1 VTGIQRGEA
10 KKDGASPLPTVQFV
24 SKSIGPPFR
33 DGTKCFVR
41 DLTNHLE
48 TVHPLV
54 LGTSEDCSEL
64 QAERVPLYDGRGHF
78 APGLRDNMKAFLWL
92 LTRSRANLWHFVFA
106 PNPRSSQMARALGWL
121 RRVPS
126 IQTVASPPRTFESPA
141 RLLFGDR
148 VVTQSRWTRDRFF
161 DAYRAL
167 GQEPPPIEVIPPIAP
182 AVPTPSPEAIA
193 RVRSALEVS
202 PEDELL
208 VYPGDLEMSQ
218 GADRVALLAKELTQ
232 RTTLKRTTVVFAY
245 RNKTPRAALRARELS
260 EALSGTGARFL
271 PETPDIHALL
281 RTATAILFPV
291 DDLYGKVDMPIVL
304 LEAIRLGTPI
314 ITSGEG
320 PLGEL
325 TRAHHHPFE
334 IPTWLETIGAILRGK
349 DREPPPRD
357 LGPHEPEAVARAYET
372 LYEELLSPRKKGR
385 AG

>member
-1 VTGIQRGEA
+1 MTGIQRGEA
-10 KKDGASPLPTVQFV
+10 PRDRASPLPTVQFI

-48 TVHPLV
+48 AVHPLV
-54 LGTSEDCSEL
+54 LGTSEEAPEL
-64 QAERVPLYDGRGHF
+64 KAERIPLYEGGGHF
-78 APGLRDNMKAFLWL
+78 APGLRDNMKAFVWL

-106 PNPRSSQMARALGWL
+106 PNPRSSQMARALGGL

-126 IQTVASPPRTFESPA
+126 VQTVASPPRSFERPA
-141 RLLFGDR
+141 RLLFGAR

-167 GQEPPPIEVIPPIAP
+167 GEEPPPIDVIPPIAP
-182 AVPTPSPEAIA
+182 AVAVPPPEAIA
-193 RVRSALEVS
+193 RVRNTLGVG
-202 PEDELL
+202 PDDELL

-218 GADRVALLAKELTQ
+218 GADRVALLAKELAQ
-232 RTTLKRTTVVFAY
+232 RTTRSRATVVFAY
-245 RNKTPRAALRARELS
+245 RNKTQHAQARAR
-260 EALSGTGARFL
+260 ALEESLEGTGARFL

-281 RTATAILFPV
+281 RTAAAILFPV

-357 LGPHEPEAVARAYET
+357 LGPHEPLAVARAYEAV
-372 LYEELLSPRKKGR
+372 YEELLAPRKKGGTR
-385 AG
+385 

>member
-1 VTGIQRGEA
+1 MTGIQRGEA
-10 KKDGASPLPTVQFV
+10 SKDRASPLPTVQFV

-48 TVHPLV
+48 TVRPLV
-54 LGTSEDCSEL
+54 LGTSEDSPEL
-64 QAERVPLYDGRGHF
+64 KAERISLYEGGRHF
-78 APGLRDNMKAFLWL
+78 APGLRDNMTAFLWL

-121 RRVPS
+121 RHIPTV
-126 IQTVASPPRTFESPA
+126 QTVASPPRSFDHPA
-141 RLLFGDR
+141 RLLFGHR

-182 AVPTPSPEAIA
+182 AVPIPSPEATL

-202 PEDELL
+202 PDDELL

-218 GADRVALLAKELTQ
+218 GADRVALLARELAQ
-232 RTTLKRTTVVFAY
+232 RTTLRRPTVVFAY

-260 EALSGTGARFL
+260 ETLAGTGARFL
-271 PETPDIHALL
+271 PETSDIHALL

-314 ITSGEG
+314 VTSGEG

-334 IPTWLETIGAILRGK
+334 IPTWLETLGAILRGK

-357 LGPHEPEAVARAYET
+357 LGPHEPEAAARAYEA
-372 LYEELLSPRKKGR
+372 LYEELLAPRKKGQS
-385 AG
+385 G